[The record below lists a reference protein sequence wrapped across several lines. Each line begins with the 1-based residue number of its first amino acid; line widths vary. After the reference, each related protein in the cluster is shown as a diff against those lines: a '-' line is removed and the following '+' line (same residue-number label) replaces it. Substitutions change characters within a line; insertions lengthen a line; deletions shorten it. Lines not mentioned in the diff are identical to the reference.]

1 MSRLDYRFKEIC
13 YDPSILEAIVPAHVP
28 GDNGDKEEKK
38 EERARFVRSKM
49 REVRKVMTRNLTARQ
64 NECLTLYYLRGHP
77 QREVAARLG
86 IHQTTVSQH
95 IRYAVK
101 KLRRSLIPCNER
113 NDEVRSRRRCSAII
127 NFKGGEG
134 NA

>member
-13 YDPSILEAIVPAHVP
+13 FDPSFLEAVIQSPVP
-28 GDNGDKEEKK
+28 GDNGDEEERR

-49 REVRKVMTRNLTARQ
+49 REVRRAMTRNLTSRQ

-77 QREVAARLG
+77 QREIAGRLG

-95 IRYAVK
+95 IRYGLK
-101 KLRRSLIPCNER
+101 KLRRVC
-113 NDEVRSRRRCSAII
+113 CA
-127 NFKGGEG
+127 
-134 NA
+134 

>member
-13 YDPSILEAIVPAHVP
+13 CDPSVLEAIVPAPMP
-28 GDNGDKEEKK
+28 GDNGDEERRK

-49 REVRKVMTRNLTARQ
+49 RKVRKIMSHNLTDRQ
-64 NECLTLYYLRGHP
+64 NECLTLYYLRGYP

-95 IRYAVK
+95 VQYALK
-101 KLRRSLIPCNER
+101 KLRRLC
-113 NDEVRSRRRCSAII
+113 CA
-127 NFKGGEG
+127 
-134 NA
+134 

>member
-13 YDPSILEAIVPAHVP
+13 CDPSILEAIVPAPMP
-28 GDNGDKEEKK
+28 GDNGDEERRK
-38 EERARFVRSKM
+38 EERALFVRSKM
-49 REVRKVMTRNLTARQ
+49 RKVRKIMAQNLTARQ

-95 IRYAVK
+95 VQYALK
-101 KLRRSLIPCNER
+101 KLRRFC
-113 NDEVRSRRRCSAII
+113 CA
-127 NFKGGEG
+127 
-134 NA
+134 